1 MRFPVI
7 ALAAA
12 LVALILPSCREM
24 EPVRI
29 IFTGDDEGMIFSGG

>member
-1 MRFPVI
+1 MRFPGI

-12 LVALILPSCREM
+12 LIALVLPSCREM

-29 IFTGDDEGMIFSGG
+29 IFTGDDEGMIFAGG

>member
-1 MRFPVI
+1 MRFFGI

-12 LVALILPSCREM
+12 FIVLILPSCKEM

-29 IFTGDDEGMIFSGG
+29 IFTGDDEGAIFAGG